1 MDFVVLFTLCAL
13 FGCSVICPG
22 VTSHESETGALKISK
37 AGGPIIVE
45 DAPNGAI
52 LNTGGGKIHVKSA
65 RQYVKAY
72 TGGGAI
78 VIDAIDGSVK
88 ATTGAGNVS
97 VTMVGKAGE
106 TERDV
111 SISTASGDVTLVVPD
126 GLNVEFDLR
135 LAYTNNT
142 KKEFRIE
149 SDFPLNQHES
159 DEWSSAEGTPR
170 KYIYG
175 LGKIG
180 AGRNLI
186 KIRNINGNIYLK
198 RGQ

>member
-13 FGCSVICPG
+13 FGCSVICPS
-22 VTSHESETGALKISK
+22 VPSNESETGALKILK
-37 AGGPIIVE
+37 AGGPITVE

-88 ATTGAGNVS
+88 ASTGAGNIS
-97 VTMVGKAGE
+97 VTMVGNAGE
-106 TERDV
+106 TQRDV
-111 SISTASGDVTLVVPD
+111 SIDTASGDVTLVIPD
-126 GLNVEFDLR
+126 GLSLEFDVR
-135 LAYTNNT
+135 LAHTNNT
-142 KKEFRIE
+142 KKEFRIV

-180 AGRNLI
+180 AGRNVI

-198 RGQ
+198 RAQ